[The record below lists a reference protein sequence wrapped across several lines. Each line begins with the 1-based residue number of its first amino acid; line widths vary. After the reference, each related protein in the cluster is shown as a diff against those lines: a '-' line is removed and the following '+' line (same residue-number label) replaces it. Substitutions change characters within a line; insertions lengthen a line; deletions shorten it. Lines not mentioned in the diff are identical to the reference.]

1 MSHSDVLTMMLSK
14 ERIMLLEI
22 METTMLFGLIVI
34 AMLTLV
40 LIAVGLFTVAT
51 LAYRKL
57 RGELE

>member
-1 MSHSDVLTMMLSK
+1 
-14 ERIMLLEI
+14 MLLEI

-40 LIAVGLFTVAT
+40 LIAVGLFTVAN

>member
-1 MSHSDVLTMMLSK
+1 
-14 ERIMLLEI
+14 MLLEI